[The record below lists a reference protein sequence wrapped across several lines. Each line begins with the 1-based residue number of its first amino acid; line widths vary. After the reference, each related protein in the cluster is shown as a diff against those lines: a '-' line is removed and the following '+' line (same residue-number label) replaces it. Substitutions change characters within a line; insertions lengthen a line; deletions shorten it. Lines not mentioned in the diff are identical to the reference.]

1 PHKKMRDCVWTMIRH
16 VHKLRVFERS
26 RCGLMLKIA
35 VIGLQGAVSEHIV
48 MVRQALQNM
57 GIEGSAV
64 WADQPEELS
73 GVHGVIIP
81 GGESTTIGKLM
92 QRTGTFEVV
101 RRLGESGVPIMGTC
115 AGLILLAKK
124 GDEQVVRTGQPLLGL
139 MDMEVVRNAFGR
151 QRESFE
157 TDVRVEGLKGGPFR
171 GVFIRAP
178 AVERVWGEARVVA
191 EVEGRIVGVRQG
203 KLLALSFHPELTDD
217 TRLHEH
223 FLELCRGG
231 RPGASL

>member
-1 PHKKMRDCVWTMIRH
+1 MRIGV
-16 VHKLRVFERS
+16 L
-26 RCGLMLKIA
+26 
-35 VIGLQGAVSEHIV
+35 GLQGAISEHLSS
-48 MVRQALQNM
+48 VRRALKAL
-57 GIEGSAV
+57 GLRGEAV
-64 WADQPEELS
+64 WVSRKEHLD
-73 GVHGVIIP
+73 GVEGLILP

-92 QRTGTFEVV
+92 VTTGLFERV
-101 RRLGESGVPIMGTC
+101 REEARGGLPVMGTC
-115 AGLILLAKK
+115 AGLILLAKE
-124 GDEQVVRTGQPLLGL
+124 GDEEVRRTGQPLLGL
-139 MDMEVVRNAFGR
+139 MDMKVIRNAFGR